1 MSVVIYIGFLFLI
14 DLSGRQSQ
22 QQNVQRLSLYSHKY
36 VYIIIAHQ
44 LILFHSDNGDAAVEV
59 LDIPSRTSTN
69 DDETTGGIIEG
80 HVTGSFT
87 ESTGGYDN
95 LVIFIKN

>member
-1 MSVVIYIGFLFLI
+1 MLL
-14 DLSGRQSQ
+14 
-22 QQNVQRLSLYSHKY
+22 
-36 VYIIIAHQ
+36 
-44 LILFHSDNGDAAVEV
+44 LILFHSDNGDTAVEV

-80 HVTGSFT
+80 HVTGSFS

-95 LVIFIKN
+95 LVIFIKKLSPLLYSVFL